1 MIKSV
6 SDLRQVVSFLWV
18 LQFPLPIK
26 LTPWYSCNIVE
37 SGDKHHN
44 PLAPVICWT
53 RLKQKKMAYIFHTI
67 HYCYCLY
74 VQLIL
79 YHYCLWNMFLS
90 GLINLKKKCNIHRA
104 AGRWFSPGT
113 PLSSTNKTDR
123 HDIAENIVESG
134 VKHHKP
140 SQKNISVHC
149 YIRNQT
155 DLKTSYQTSFIS
167 KLKYSNWK
175 GTSCIQNCNWNRNT
189 LHCLKQNVGLKL
201 FILRARCSTAY
212 RFDGFALQY

>member
-1 MIKSV
+1 MRGRRGHDRMVVGYTTACAISAYHLLSCGSDPVHGEVYLIHHYVIKW
-6 SDLRQVVSFLWV
+6 F
-18 LQFPLPIK
+18 
-26 LTPWYSCNIVE
+26 
-37 SGDKHHN
+37 
-44 PLAPVICWT
+44 
-53 RLKQKKMAYIFHTI
+53 
-67 HYCYCLY
+67 
-74 VQLIL
+74 
-79 YHYCLWNMFLS
+79 
-90 GLINLKKKCNIHRA
+90 A
-104 AGRWFSPGT
+104 AGRWFSSGP
-113 PLSSTNKTDR
+113 PISSTNKTDR